1 MVEQLLKMS
10 LTASIVILVVLSL
23 RQLLKRFPKRYI
35 YYLWMVVWFRLLCP
49 VSLGSRLSIFN
60 IKRAADNVTEAQVV
74 TPAAS
79 DGGVAGA
86 YRRRALASAYR
97 HVAAAPAAAPS
108 PEVHSAAVKVDPHT
122 IMISIWVMVA
132 LAILGYAV
140 YNAVRLKFRLRY
152 AKEVDRRIFESPLV
166 ESPFVMGILRPAIY
180 IPTELGEDEA
190 LYLIEHERTHI
201 RRGDLI
207 FKLFAVVAVAAHWFN
222 PLVWISFILFC
233 RDMEMGCDEIV
244 LAKLGTGIRKDY
256 SLSLV
261 AMARRNDDRSY
272 VVMPVSFVKGPAG
285 ISEVKMRIDNILR
298 FKKNSVWTTA
308 VAGATILGVGLT
320 CGLNAYADE
329 TEDSQPVEET
339 VVETEASVSDVQDAM
354 ENVAETEA
362 EVAPDLA
369 ASMELYMLPRADY
382 EVSDESVYAGL
393 DYHISDMS
401 VIEDDD
407 LRAIAEDFYSR
418 GFYIIN
424 PEVMRMGGSF
434 PGSETYMFNGFV
446 AYTTDENGSE
456 DHEFYRMDETLFN
469 WFCVEDNMWD
479 LSDAEI
485 TDDGNVIRVT
495 LSYCDEYTD
504 IDYDASFDRSTGI
517 AEIVTLN
524 HYDDSIISSDDDVEP
539 YIAPSDSYI
548 YDLSTIENDN
558 LRAVA
563 EDMQA
568 NGYYSFCSDVP
579 DYGAIYLEDGSHY
592 DGFSASYMDD
602 HSCVLSYVFQ
612 MDDALYNRL
621 SELYIE
627 SESAVEDDGTV
638 ITYTNSFEGGYWQF
652 SYNRDTGVGIES
664 SYLFF

>member
-60 IKRAADNVTEAQVV
+60 IKRAADNVTEAQAV

-86 YRRRALASAYR
+86 YRRRTLASAYR

-132 LAILGYAV
+132 LAILGYAI

-329 TEDSQPVEET
+329 TEENQPVEEN

-446 AYTTDENGSE
+446 AYTTDEYGPE

-539 YIAPSDSYI
+539 YIAPCDSYI

-612 MDDALYNRL
+612 MDYALYNRL